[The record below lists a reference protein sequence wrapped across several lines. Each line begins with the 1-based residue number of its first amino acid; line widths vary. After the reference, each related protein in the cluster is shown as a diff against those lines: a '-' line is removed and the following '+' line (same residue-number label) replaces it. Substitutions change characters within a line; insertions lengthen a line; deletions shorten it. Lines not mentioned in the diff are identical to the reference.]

1 MISVNITAKLVPGTV
16 LLQQLDHPE
25 LDIKPARQAEG
36 GHQTLDTPS
45 LGAGTE
51 PEH

>member
-36 GHQTLDTPS
+36 GHQTLDTPG